1 MRLAIVVLALLASTA
16 PLRADV
22 SAPNKIHW
30 RSDAKAAEREA
41 GKLKRPLLVFF
52 SAEWCMPCKEMM
64 LRSFADPGVAD
75 LIGKR
80 FVPLLVD
87 MTNDDDAAHA
97 VGQRYRVNAL
107 PTLLAIQGSAEKLR
121 LEHLAAVAE
130 LRAALERVR

>member
-1 MRLAIVVLALLASTA
+1 MRLAVVVALLALAT

-22 SAPNKIHW
+22 SAPVKIRW
-30 RSDAKAAEREA
+30 RSDTKAAELEA

-64 LRSFADPGVAD
+64 VRSFADPGVAD

-97 VGQRYRVNAL
+97 VGQRYHVNAM
-107 PTLLAIQGSAEKLR
+107 PTLLAVQGGAEKLR
-121 LEHLAAVAE
+121 FDHFVDAAE
-130 LRAALERVR
+130 LRAALDRIH

>member
-1 MRLAIVVLALLASTA
+1 MRLAVVFALLALAA
-16 PLRADV
+16 PSRADV
-22 SAPNKIHW
+22 SAPNKIRW
-30 RSDAKAAEREA
+30 RSDAKAAADEA

-75 LIGKR
+75 LVGKR

-97 VGQRYRVNAL
+97 VGQRYHVSAM
-107 PTLLAIQGSAEKLR
+107 PTLLAIQGSTEKLR
-121 LEHLAAVAE
+121 IDHFADAAE